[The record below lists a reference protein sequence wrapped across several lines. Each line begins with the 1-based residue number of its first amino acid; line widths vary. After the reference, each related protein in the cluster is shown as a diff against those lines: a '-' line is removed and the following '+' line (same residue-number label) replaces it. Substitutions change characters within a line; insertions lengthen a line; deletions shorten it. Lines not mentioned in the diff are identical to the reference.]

1 MLFRSVR
8 ASAVGQNTTLAR
20 IGQMVTAAQAGKAPV
35 QRLAD
40 RISAVFVPVV
50 LVLAAATLGAW
61 LLAGYPLQAGMT
73 AAVAVLVIACPCAL
87 GLATPTAL
95 LVGSGRA
102 AQLGVVI
109 KGPEILESTRT
120 LDTIVLDKTGT
131 LTEGRMSLSISGVEP
146 EDLRLAGALEA
157 ASEHPVGVAIAEAA
171 TEHLGALPPVASFTN
186 HEGRGVSGDVEGS
199 S

>member
-1 MLFRSVR
+1 MLLWQLLTPEGAPRSNAVREQERVAVDVLVVGDLFAVRPGEKIATDGVVVEGHSAVDASLLTGESVPVEIGPGDAVTGATVNTSGALLVR

-50 LVLAAATLGAW
+50 LVLAAATLETW

-87 GLATPTAL
+87 GLATPT
-95 LVGSGRA
+95 G
-102 AQLGVVI
+102 
-109 KGPEILESTRT
+109 
-120 LDTIVLDKTGT
+120 
-131 LTEGRMSLSISGVEP
+131 
-146 EDLRLAGALEA
+146 
-157 ASEHPVGVAIAEAA
+157 
-171 TEHLGALPPVASFTN
+171 
-186 HEGRGVSGDVEGS
+186 
-199 S
+199 